1 MADEEYGEKKNH
13 VEYVTILRKQM
24 KIARDQKKYQEA
36 LDISTRIEGI
46 LREIYGENLHAE
58 NK

>member
-1 MADEEYGEKKNH
+1 MADEEYGENKNH

-36 LDISTRIEGI
+36 LDISTRIEGM
-46 LREIYGENLHAE
+46 LREIYGENLYAE

>member
-1 MADEEYGEKKNH
+1 MADEEYDENKNH
-13 VEYVTILRKQM
+13 AEYVTILRKQM

-36 LDISTRIEGI
+36 LDISTRIEGM
-46 LREIYGENLHAE
+46 LREIYGENLYAE